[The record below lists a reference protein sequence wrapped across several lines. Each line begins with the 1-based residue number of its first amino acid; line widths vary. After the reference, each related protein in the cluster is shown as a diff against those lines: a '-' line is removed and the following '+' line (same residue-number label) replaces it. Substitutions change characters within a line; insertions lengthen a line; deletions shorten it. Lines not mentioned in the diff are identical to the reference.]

1 MSLFFISLFYNN
13 NQYHIVFII
22 MLHIYSPFTREKIDE
37 IPLQNFE
44 QAQEKLDI
52 AYTLFKDQSKQL
64 PAYQRI
70 AILEKLISLMQ
81 SSIEELTIIAVKEG
95 GKPYSD
101 SKVEVLRAIQGVKSA
116 IDTMRTMHGEQI
128 PMGIT
133 ESSKGKLA
141 FTIYEPI
148 GVVFAISAFNHPLN
162 LIIHQ
167 VIPAIA
173 AGTPIIIKPAGST
186 PRSCITLVDMIYSA
200 GLPKEWCQTLICA
213 SYIAEQLVS
222 DSRIA
227 FLSFI
232 GSAEIGWKLRSL
244 LAPGTRCA
252 LEHGGIAPVVMT
264 EDADWTSA
272 LKSLIKGAFYHSGQV
287 CVSVQKIFVHHSI
300 CSDFTEQMV
309 KLANTFKIGDPLH
322 PLTEGGP
329 LIHPSEIQR
338 IHLWVQE
345 AIQAGATLACG
356 GKAISET
363 LYMPTI
369 LINPPDD
376 AIVSRKEIFG
386 PVVCIY
392 SYKTVDE
399 AIHRAN
405 ALQFGFQ
412 ASVFTK
418 NTDTAF
424 YIMKKLNASAVML
437 NDHTAFRVDWMP
449 FGGRDSSGLGWGG
462 IPYSIKEYSREK
474 MLVFSSPAL
483 E

>member
-1 MSLFFISLFYNN
+1 
-13 NQYHIVFII
+13 
-22 MLHIYSPFTREKIDE
+22 
-37 IPLQNFE
+37 
-44 QAQEKLDI
+44 
-52 AYTLFKDQSKQL
+52 
-64 PAYQRI
+64 
-70 AILEKLISLMQ
+70 
-81 SSIEELTIIAVKEG
+81 
-95 GKPYSD
+95 
-101 SKVEVLRAIQGVKSA
+101 
-116 IDTMRTMHGEQI
+116 
-128 PMGIT
+128 
-133 ESSKGKLA
+133 
-141 FTIYEPI
+141 
-148 GVVFAISAFNHPLN
+148 
-162 LIIHQ
+162 
-167 VIPAIA
+167 
-173 AGTPIIIKPAGST
+173 
-186 PRSCITLVDMIYSA
+186 
-200 GLPKEWCQTLICA
+200 
-213 SYIAEQLVS
+213 
-222 DSRIA
+222 
-227 FLSFI
+227 
-232 GSAEIGWKLRSL
+232 
-244 LAPGTRCA
+244 
-252 LEHGGIAPVVMT
+252 MT

-329 LIHPSEIQR
+329 LIHPSEVQR